1 MIYISINIYIN
12 TFYILDIAI
21 KEIGYFLA
29 KKYILLFL
37 LFMI

>member
-12 TFYILDIAI
+12 TFYILYIAI

-29 KKYILLFL
+29 KNTFFYFYYL
-37 LFMI
+37 